1 MKVIRGFGKN
11 KCERKIDFS
20 RPIRFYDDPVMLSGK
35 GFGIP
40 VIKDGGIP
48 SEVYFWDHET
58 VRATVGKDRYELA
71 KDNPYAYEQ
80 LKNNVELLFALHG
93 L

>member
-11 KCERKIDFS
+11 KCERTIDFS
-20 RPIRFYDDPVMLSGK
+20 RPIKYYDMSAPACK

-40 VIKDGGIP
+40 IIEVSGSP
-48 SEVYFWDHET
+48 SEVYFWDDET
-58 VRATVGKDRYELA
+58 IRATIGMDRYELD
-71 KDNPYAYEQ
+71 KDNPYIFEQ

>member
-1 MKVIRGFGKN
+1 MKVIRGIGKN
-11 KCERKIDFS
+11 KCERTIDFS
-20 RPIRFYDDPVMLSGK
+20 RPIKYYETFGGK

-40 VIKDGGIP
+40 IIEDYHCT
-48 SEVYFWDHET
+48 EVYFWDHET
-58 VRATVGKDRYELA
+58 IMATVGKDRYKLV
-71 KDNPYAYEQ
+71 KGNPYVYEQ